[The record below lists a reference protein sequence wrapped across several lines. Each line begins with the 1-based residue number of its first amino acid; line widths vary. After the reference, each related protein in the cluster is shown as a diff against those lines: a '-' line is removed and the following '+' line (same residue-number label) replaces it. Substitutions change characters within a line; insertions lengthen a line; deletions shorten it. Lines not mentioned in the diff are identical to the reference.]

1 MTGAQFDALPYEEGR
16 RWELLDGEL
25 IEVPSPTPRHQM
37 IVGTLV
43 ASLREYFQHTGTGGA
58 LPDVEFALSNRD
70 RLRPDVCVLL
80 AERWSNLDFDRIPI
94 PGAPDI
100 ACEIISPSERTA
112 ESARKVRRYLA
123 AGVKEVWQV
132 FPEDQEVIVHT
143 SNAPVRFLDADQTL
157 STEALTGWS
166 LPIAEIFA

>member
-25 IEVPSPTPRHQM
+25 IEVPSPTPEHQM
-37 IVGTLV
+37 IAL
-43 ASLREYFQHTGTGGA
+43 ALAAALREYFRRTGTGGA
-58 LPDVEFALSNRD
+58 LQDVEFALSSRD

-80 AERWSNLDFDRIPI
+80 GARWTSLNRKRIPI

-132 FPEDQEVIVHT
+132 FPEDREVMVHT
-143 SNAPVRFLDADQTL
+143 SDAPVRFLDAAQPLTTDALPGWTL
-157 STEALTGWS
+157 PLG
-166 LPIAEIFA
+166 EIFE

>member
-25 IEVPSPTPRHQM
+25 IEVSGPTLKHQI
-37 IVGTLV
+37 IVSRLIISLGRYFASGAIGGV
-43 ASLREYFQHTGTGGA
+43 A
-58 LPDVEFALSNRD
+58 PDVEFELGDRD
-70 RLRPDVCVLL
+70 RLRPDICILL
-80 AERWSNLDFDRIPI
+80 GDNWATANRNRIPI

-132 FPEDQEVIVHT
+132 FPEEREVIIHT
-143 SNAPVRFLDADQTL
+143 PDAPVRFLDTAQMLNTQNL
-157 STEALTGWS
+157 PGWS
-166 LPIAEIFA
+166 LPVAEIFE